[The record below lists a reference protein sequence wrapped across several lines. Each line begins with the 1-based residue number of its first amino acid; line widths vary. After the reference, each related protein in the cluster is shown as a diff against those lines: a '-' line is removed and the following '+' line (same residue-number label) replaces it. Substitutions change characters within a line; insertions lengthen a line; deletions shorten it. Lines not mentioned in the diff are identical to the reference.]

1 VHNAGVIHAFNI
13 DCIVPLSV
21 AAVVAGRASNTVDT
35 DFVEPG
41 KADTGPGEP
50 GMVVDTGPGEPGSL
64 VPDIH
69 KADIH
74 MLADPATPMKTRG
87 QKELTVLRSIFSFSQ
102 PYQGRGS

>member
-1 VHNAGVIHAFNI
+1 MG
-13 DCIVPLSV
+13 
-21 AAVVAGRASNTVDT
+21 
-35 DFVEPG
+35 PG
-41 KADTGPGEP
+41 KADTDPGEPGTVVDTDPGEP
-50 GMVVDTGPGEPGSL
+50 GMVVDTGPGGPGSL